1 MVTFVVCVYEI
12 RLFKPSRVYRVVSVS
27 TGHVIVRV
35 VVPSPLSIVL
45 ITASSA
51 ESKRFHLQRF
61 FFVRTL
67 GHKARFD
74 EFKLSQIQ
82 ISIGSNIY
90 SAIYTTL
97 GQAFHLTV

>member
-51 ESKRFHLQRF
+51 EIKGSICNV

-82 ISIGSNIY
+82 SEVIS
-90 SAIYTTL
+90 
-97 GQAFHLTV
+97 TVQSIQLWARHFI

>member
-51 ESKRFHLQRF
+51 ENKRFHLQRF
-61 FFVRTL
+61 VFVRTL

-74 EFKLSQIQ
+74 EFKLFQIQ
-82 ISIGSNIY
+82 SEVIS
-90 SAIYTTL
+90 
-97 GQAFHLTV
+97 TVQSVQFWARHFI